1 MKFKCSSF
9 KASEVILFV
18 LPIRSIINQSILF
31 LDLVRSEVAIITLSI
46 ECDFKAPNTP
56 LEKVKVL
63 EK

>member
-1 MKFKCSSF
+1 MKFNCSSF

-46 ECDFKAPNTP
+46 ECDFKAPDTP
-56 LEKVKVL
+56 WKR
-63 EK
+63 

>member
-1 MKFKCSSF
+1 MKFNCSSS

-18 LPIRSIINQSILF
+18 LPIRSINNQSILF
-31 LDLVRSEVAIITLSI
+31 LDLIRSEVAIITLSL
-46 ECDFKAPNTP
+46 ECDFKAPDTP